1 MYCQA
6 CGMALSQQ
14 MRYCNR
20 CGVQLVTPGEESAAR
35 AAREKR
41 LDEYLDGLFWITIF
55 GLAFVFGGTVILKKL
70 ALNNWLILGY
80 MVLSSVA
87 FLINFALSLWGVAR
101 IHRQSKTEGYTFPSV
116 NTAELSARQDPAALP
131 PPTPGASV
139 TENTTRPS
147 IRNTLREIFLNSF
160 HLAVKRTFVLYR
172 FLP

>member
-6 CGMALSQQ
+6 CGMALTQQ

-20 CGVQLVTPGEESAAR
+20 CGVQLVTPGEESAAK

-41 LDEYLDGLFWITIF
+41 LDEYLNGLFWITVF

-101 IHRQSKTEGYTFPSV
+101 IHRQSKTDHVVGPAT
-116 NTAELSARQDPAALP
+116 NTSELVQHEIVGLP
-131 PPTPGASV
+131 PATPVGSV
-139 TENTTRPS
+139 TENTTR
-147 IRNTLREIFLNSF
+147 SF
-160 HLAVKRTFVLYR
+160 DPVYVKRNQ
-172 FLP
+172 PE